1 MPEYVKKMIE
11 NKEIKD
17 LIECGFE
24 KLAFK
29 LQETEL
35 SNDLANNHHRL
46 AIVQQLRS
54 ERK

>member
-1 MPEYVKKMIE
+1 MQKYVKKMIE

-17 LIECGFE
+17 LIECGFQ

-46 AIVQQLRS
+46 AIVQQLKDQ
-54 ERK
+54 RK